1 MNPSLIM
8 SFVVTMIVSAIL
20 IPLVMKAGKE
30 LGIVAHKNKRT
41 VHKVKY
47 LESVDMQFTSVP

>member
-30 LGIVAHKNKRT
+30 LGIVAHKNK
-41 VHKVKY
+41 
-47 LESVDMQFTSVP
+47 

>member
-30 LGIVAHKNKRT
+30 AN
-41 VHKVKY
+41 
-47 LESVDMQFTSVP
+47 SS

>member
-41 VHKVKY
+41 VHKY